1 MRIIF
6 AGGGT
11 GGHIYPAVAIAKEI
25 IERDKDVEV
34 LFVGTEKGLE
44 NTIIPMEGFQFKKIK
59 VRGFSRK
66 INFENVIAVKEV
78 LLSFIDAYKIIGD
91 FKPDIVV
98 GTGGYVCGSLL
109 LTASLMGIPTL
120 IHEQNAFPGI
130 TNRILSRFV
139 DKIALTFPE
148 ASRYLPQRE
157 KIRVTGN
164 PLRSDITKISSI
176 DGKSAF
182 SFDINIPLILI
193 AGGSRG
199 AKKINESSLIL
210 AKECL
215 DKKQYQILHMTGE
228 TQYDDVLKAYGDLGI
243 SFDTTYLKVM
253 PYIHNMSYALAAADL
268 IISRCGA
275 GLISEITALGKPSI
289 LIPYPYAAD
298 NHQEYNARALEKSG
312 AANVILER
320 DLNQQM
326 LLSEVKNLFQ
336 NYNYMEEM
344 AMQSKKLG
352 KPNATVEIVEMINE
366 LLKRKNEKVYSSVEK

>member
-11 GGHIYPAVAIAKEI
+11 GGHIYPAIAIAKEI
-25 IERDKDVEV
+25 IGRNNDVDV

-44 NTIIPMEGFQFKKIK
+44 NRIIPLEGFPFKKIK

-66 INFENVIAVKEV
+66 ISFKNIIAIKEV
-78 LLSFIDAYKIIGD
+78 LLSFIDAYKIISN

-98 GTGGYVCGSLL
+98 GTGGYVCSSVV

-148 ASRYLPQRE
+148 ASKYLTQQE

-164 PLRSDITKISSI
+164 PLRNDITKISSI
-176 DGKSAF
+176 DGKSVF
-182 SFDINIPLILI
+182 GFDINIPLILI
-193 AGGSRG
+193 VGGSRG
-199 AKKINESSLIL
+199 AKKINESSLLL

-215 DKKQYQILHMTGE
+215 NKKEYQILHMTGE
-228 TQYDDVLKAYGDLGI
+228 TQYGDVSKTYGDLGI
-243 SFDTTYLKVM
+243 SLDTKYLKVM
-253 PYIHNMSYALAAADL
+253 PYIHDMSHALAASDL

-289 LIPYPYAAD
+289 LIPYPFASD
-298 NHQEYNARALEKSG
+298 NHQEYNARALEKFG

-320 DLNQQM
+320 DLNQQV

-336 NYNYMEEM
+336 NPNYMAEM
-344 AMQSKKLG
+344 SQQSKKLG
-352 KPNATVEIVEMINE
+352 KPNAAREIADIVNE
-366 LLKRKNEKVYSSVEK
+366 LLNKKGNKV

>member
-1 MRIIF
+1 MKIIF

-11 GGHIYPAVAIAKEI
+11 GGHIYPAVAIAKEV
-25 IERDKDVEV
+25 IERNSDVGV
-34 LFVGTEKGLE
+34 LFIGTEKGLE
-44 NTIIPMEGFQFKKIK
+44 NKIIPVEGFPFRKIK

-66 INFENVIAVKEV
+66 ISFENIIAIKEV
-78 LLSFIDAYKIIGD
+78 MISFIDANKIIRD

-98 GTGGYVCGSLL
+98 GTGGYVCGSML

-120 IHEQNAFPGI
+120 IHEQNAFPGV

-148 ASRYLPQRE
+148 ASKYLSQQE

-164 PLRSDITKISSI
+164 PLRSDITKISSAE
-176 DGKSAF
+176 GKKYF
-182 SFDINIPLILI
+182 GFDISIPLLFIV
-193 AGGSRG
+193 GGSRG
-199 AKKINESSLIL
+199 AKKINESSMML

-215 DKKQYQILHMTGE
+215 DKKEYQILHMTGE
-228 TQYDDVLKAYGDLGI
+228 TQYDDVLQAYEDLGI
-243 SFDTTYLKVM
+243 SLDTKYLKVM
-253 PYIHNMSYALAAADL
+253 PYIHDMSHALAAADL
-268 IISRCGA
+268 VISRCGA

-289 LIPYPYAAD
+289 LIPYPYAAG

-336 NYNYMEEM
+336 NPDYMKKM
-344 AMQSKKLG
+344 SIQSKKLG
-352 KPNATVEIVEMINE
+352 KPNATREIVEMINE
-366 LLKRKNEKVYSSVEK
+366 LFEKKK